1 MADILSIG
9 ANAAQLYKS
18 ALATVGN
25 NIANLNTEGYTRQ
38 VANSVENAPTPTG
51 SSFIGSGARL
61 ISVTRAFNE
70 LPKLI
75 CVTVGV
81 S

>member
-25 NIANLNTEGYTRQ
+25 NIANLNTDGYTRQ
-38 VANSVENAPTPTG
+38 VATVSRTLLQQKD
-51 SSFIGSGARL
+51 R
-61 ISVTRAFNE
+61 VTLDRE
-70 LPKLI
+70 QD
-75 CVTVGV
+75 
-81 S
+81 